1 MDKNTPKAGAGL
13 YYPVLTPFKRRG
25 NIIKPPASLQ
35 LSADDAAPYL
45 AAQVIGEGV
54 ESPAHEADAPRY
66 EHLEAERLE
75 AERLEAERLE
85 AERLEAE
92 RLEAERLEAERLEAE
107 RLEAERLE
115 AERLEAERLEAE
127 RVEAERL
134 EAEAKAKADGGKTIT
149 PDTTP
154 KPEVKPAA
162 GEPAAGKTGSKP
174 KAGGK

>member
-1 MDKNTPKAGAGL
+1 MDNKKPKAGTDL
-13 YYPVLTPFKRRG
+13 FYPVLTPTKHKG
-25 NIIKPPASLQ
+25 KIVKPPVFLQ

-66 EHLEAERLE
+66 SDESLELAAKRYEAQRLVDEHLEAERLE

-92 RLEAERLEAERLEAE
+92 RLEAERLEAE
-107 RLEAERLE
+107 
-115 AERLEAERLEAE
+115 
-127 RVEAERL
+127 
-134 EAEAKAKADGGKTIT
+134 AKAKADGGKTTT
-149 PDTTP
+149 PDTTAE
-154 KPEVKPAA
+154 PEVKPAA

>member
-92 RLEAERLEAERLEAE
+92 R
-107 RLEAERLE
+107 
-115 AERLEAERLEAE
+115 
-127 RVEAERL
+127 VEAERL

>member
-54 ESPAHEADAPRY
+54 ESPAHEADAPHY
-66 EHLEAERLE
+66 SDEALELAAKRHDAQRLE
-75 AERLEAERLE
+75 D
-85 AERLEAE
+85 
-92 RLEAERLEAERLEAE
+92 E